1 MDIDASPH
9 KLLQDTTLSL
19 SCFGSPTVH
28 PDGYAMF
35 NGLDDGIF
43 LSYNPLAG
51 STQFSVSIM
60 IRPCYEGSFEQ
71 RFFHIQDKHSE
82 NRFLMEI
89 RLLAQG
95 MWYADTY
102 FEVDRTSVML
112 QEPRLLH
119 KSNIW
124 RSYCVSY
131 DGKHL
136 SHSIDGFV
144 ESSKPFFHAF
154 LPNDGV
160 TSIGMRANRTFPFYG
175 DIGTIR
181 LSGNCNTEKDKNSA
195 RLLS

>member
-9 KLLQDTTLSL
+9 KLLQDTTLSFFCL
-19 SCFGSPTVH
+19 GSPTVH
-28 PDGYAMF
+28 PEGYAMF
-35 NGLDDGIF
+35 NGQDDGIF

-51 STQFSVSIM
+51 STQFTVSIM
-60 IRPCYEGSFEQ
+60 MRPCNEGSFEQ

-89 RLLAQG
+89 RLLDQG

-102 FEVDRTSVML
+102 FEVDGISVML
-112 QEPRLLH
+112 QEPLLLH

-124 RSYCVSY
+124 SSYCVSY

-136 SHSIDGFV
+136 SHSIDGIV

-154 LPNDGV
+154 LPEDGL

-175 DIGTIR
+175 DIGAIR
-181 LSGNCNTEKDKNSA
+181 LSGSGNTEKNQKYT

>member
-9 KLLQDTTLSL
+9 KLLQDTTLSF
-19 SCFGSPTVH
+19 SCLGSPKVH
-28 PDGYAMF
+28 PEGYAMF

-60 IRPCYEGSFEQ
+60 MRPCKEGSFEQ

-89 RLLAQG
+89 RLLDQG
-95 MWYADTY
+95 LWYADTY
-102 FEVDRTSVML
+102 FEVDGASVML

-124 RSYCVSY
+124 SSYCVFY

-136 SHSIDGFV
+136 SHSIDGVV
-144 ESSKPFFHAF
+144 ESSKPFLDGF
-154 LPNDGV
+154 LPDDGV

-175 DIGTIR
+175 DIGQIHVSDT
-181 LSGNCNTEKDKNSA
+181 SNTKKIKYPSA
-195 RLLS
+195 L